1 MYKITRFYV
10 AVGLFY
16 NRWQKRQIMARTSAT
31 HSAAPHVQLFCPY
44 HVFTL
49 SVIYYRTDAWQHGID
64 LFNTAFLNFSFLQNT
79 LRFVIPYLVKKAS
92 PSSSAI
98 LRHIAK
104 ELKMNRREMLL
115 ENFKFIFSFLVR
127 TCSASE
133 LEKALGYVQVSQ
145 CSIHLGPTTGCK
157 QTNFLIK
164 LGTK

>member
-1 MYKITRFYV
+1 MLLWVCSIIDGR
-10 AVGLFY
+10 
-16 NRWQKRQIMARTSAT
+16 KRQIMARTSAT

-64 LFNTAFLNFSFLQNT
+64 LFNTAFLNFSVLQNT

-145 CSIHLGPTTGCK
+145 CSIHLGTYNWVQVNK
-157 QTNFLIK
+157 FFDKAWNKMTNQ
-164 LGTK
+164 

>member
-1 MYKITRFYV
+1 MLLWVCSIIDGR
-10 AVGLFY
+10 
-16 NRWQKRQIMARTSAT
+16 KRQIMARTSAT
-31 HSAAPHVQLFCPY
+31 HPAAPHVQLFCPY

-64 LFNTAFLNFSFLQNT
+64 LFNTAFLNFSVLQNT

-145 CSIHLGPTTGCK
+145 CSIHLGTYNWVQANK
-157 QTNFLIK
+157 FFDKAWNKMTNQ
-164 LGTK
+164 